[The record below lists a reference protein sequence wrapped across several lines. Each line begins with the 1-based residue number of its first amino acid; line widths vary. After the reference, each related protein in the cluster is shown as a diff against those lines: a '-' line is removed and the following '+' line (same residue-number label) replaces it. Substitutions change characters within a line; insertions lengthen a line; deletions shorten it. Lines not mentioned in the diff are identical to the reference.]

1 MNTKKRENP
10 QINIFSNKYSIK
22 SKVKFSKLI
31 RMITSTEKNQFLDII
46 QENQLARVNVLDW
59 EIVTLKLLKFSEKEF
74 FISLKILNKICSLK
88 EFKTEEIFLIAITSI
103 FLSGK
108 FFENDCIS
116 VKTVVKNLG
125 KNAYTKKQILETELL
140 LMKILGWRMPEDYFT
155 DFSFL
160 LINKIMKKQMLVS
173 PPRSIKLPLLKVP
186 QMLNDSVEEI
196 TGEMF
201 LNSITKQKKII

>member
-1 MNTKKRENP
+1 
-10 QINIFSNKYSIK
+10 
-22 SKVKFSKLI
+22 
-31 RMITSTEKNQFLDII
+31 
-46 QENQLARVNVLDW
+46 
-59 EIVTLKLLKFSEKEF
+59 VTLKLLKFSEKEF

-201 LNSITKQKKII
+201 LNSITKQKNHLKMIWVFHFQ